1 MFACFHYAVIERD
14 ALMFMRQYRKLCW
27 KLQKDLTRDRS
38 KEISS
43 IASLLP
49 GTPDLTGL
57 VELDTLLL
65 HAGFINQRDM
75 SEADE
80 DEDDSLDEYLSEP
93 TTSTLVDNA
102 YVDFPHK
109 DLSHRSA
116 DDDLG
121 TGTTVNI
128 HADVNNASKWANQ
141 RRTGF
146 KMRLNAIASHLPFQS
161 HQSPQSSFSS
171 KRSCPNDLPLENK
184 SGDTATNNG
193 NFRASQRVQHM
204 HEKELR
210 TVAQKCVELQ
220 VLLNEEKSKLQAL
233 TTKGGNL
240 NNKKLSQEVLSL
252 MKERDEMMHNA
263 KAAFWKLQ
271 EVRHLFIKYLSL
283 LPTICSSN

>member
-1 MFACFHYAVIERD
+1 MFARFCYDGIERD
-14 ALMFMRQYRKLCW
+14 AVMFMRQYRKLSW
-27 KLQKDLTRDRS
+27 RLQKDLTRDRS

-65 HAGFINQRDM
+65 HAGFISQRDIGD
-75 SEADE
+75 ADE

-93 TTSTLVDNA
+93 TSSTFVDDT

-109 DLSHRSA
+109 DYSHRST

-128 HADVNNASKWANQ
+128 HTDINNASKCSNQ

-171 KRSCPNDLPLENK
+171 KRSCPHDPPLENK
-184 SGDTATNNG
+184 SGDTATNDG
-193 NFRASQRVQHM
+193 NCRTSQRVQHM

-252 MKERDEMMHNA
+252 MKERDEMIHNA

-271 EVRHLFIKYLSL
+271 EVRKNLFLIKYLFFI
-283 LPTICSSN
+283 PTIR